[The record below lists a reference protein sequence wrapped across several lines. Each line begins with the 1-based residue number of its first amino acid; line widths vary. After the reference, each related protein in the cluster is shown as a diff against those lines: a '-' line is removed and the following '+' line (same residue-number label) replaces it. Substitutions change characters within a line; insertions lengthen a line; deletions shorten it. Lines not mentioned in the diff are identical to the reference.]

1 MRARVTVVNTVFF
14 LLLIN
19 NLQKTLVGE
28 MTIVW
33 WVK

>member
-28 MTIVW
+28 MTIAW